1 MAYIDV
7 SSVYSFDHLH
17 LCIVAAET
25 LHICIVAAETS
36 RDRQVSDVVSV
47 KAGGQPKKLSDIR
60 ERDSSI
66 KPQTCLGITKSK
78 NGVRCAIAWMSLG
91 RQKRKET
98 RMVMRVMV
106 VILR

>member
-1 MAYIDV
+1 MAQIDV

-25 LHICIVAAETS
+25 LHICIVVAETS

-47 KAGGQPKKLSDIR
+47 KAGGQAKKLSDIR

-78 NGVRCAIAWMSLG
+78 NGVRCAIPAWMS
-91 RQKRKET
+91 RTSKEM
-98 RMVMRVMV
+98 RMRAMV
-106 VILR
+106 VIPRRRFV